1 MMKNSKFNLTKALF
15 ITLIL
20 LPEISHLAMATS
32 MSEARQGALDFGN
45 IYKNSASTVI
55 TEENKQNTPGYTTD
69 NPEQTKYYS
78 GADMS
83 ADIENKIATSDEGK
97 LMTQSLPNRPKVEVS
112 LDDPFLN
119 YARQIETTPQTADE
133 VINMFV
139 GNYEQCAPI
148 DIAATDS
155 ETRTCDFYEEREGGS
170 CLVNQIVEVEAI
182 YNYECNKTRNSRDK
196 TCTKTP
202 TLTCLAFNNNCST
215 AQIFTVTNGNG
226 IYSYPNLSI
235 NIPRQG
241 GSCTTLTKTMTF
253 TIFDVSQISQF
264 TFTNIS
270 YDDYASVKV
279 NGTYLYNDVPATIPR
294 GCERGRTWGAS
305 PNINVIPYLV
315 NGNNQI
321 EVRVL
326 VGGMGQVYS
335 SFVVQQKCCTS
346 WQENWGEVC
355 P

>member
-1 MMKNSKFNLTKALF
+1 
-15 ITLIL
+15 
-20 LPEISHLAMATS
+20 MATS

-55 TEENKQNTPGYTTD
+55 TEENKKNTPGYTTD

-170 CLVNQIVEVEAI
+170 CLVNQIVEVKAAHD
-182 YNYECNKTRNSRDK
+182 YQCGKTRNARDKVCNKT
-196 TCTKTP
+196 
-202 TLTCLAFNNNCST
+202 LQL
-215 AQIFTVTNGNG
+215 TVTTGTLSASNFGNAVNLRDGGSWQSKKINFAGYANPPTWNYYPHGLYFDVNLSFTSGQKIWITSASGAVNG
-226 IYSYPNLSI
+226 IYTVSSLSRYYDQGFGIPTYDLTLVENVPSFRGSLTIKTQISDPI
-235 NIPRQG
+235 NIT
-241 GSCTTLTKTMTF
+241 S
-253 TIFDVSQISQF
+253 
-264 TFTNIS
+264 
-270 YDDYASVKV
+270 
-279 NGTYLYNDVPATIPR
+279 
-294 GCERGRTWGAS
+294 TW
-305 PNINVIPYLV
+305 
-315 NGNNQI
+315 Q
-321 EVRVL
+321 
-326 VGGMGQVYS
+326 
-335 SFVVQQKCCTS
+335 
-346 WQENWGEVC
+346 EVC